1 MGVFPVTPASL
12 AAQPLIPRGHGG
24 DTGSA
29 PWLLPHQQS
38 LRRGGVCRTHTMPAD
53 TVPVPEPREASVP
66 GHCPGPPAGR
76 PPAQARAGGRALSA
90 GLPSLF
96 RSAVTAASQSTEDG
110 ATGARRA
117 KSAATLQARE
127 RRGRGGRTR
136 PGARTRPGPGR
147 PASGPARTGLGFQTR
162 RQAAVPPPLSQDGA
176 VATATKALARDGSRG
191 RRTRGRRCAAEAR
204 SARRAGRREASAG
217 AADGRTGRSAR
228 TRALEVS
235 RRPTR
240 HARPDGEGSGEGCAG
255 PAGSH
260 ARRRCR
266 GSEMPPSTVVTSPT
280 APLYWLPHPTPIAA
294 VPKRSR
300 RPAATRGSRGGFAGR
315 ADRPGA
321 HGPRP
326 ASRGHYPLPPPFGDR
341 RGDPGGRADGGPPRP
356 TAGGGTPQ
364 ARGRGQLGTGTR
376 SHEKTR
382 GPGRGD
388 SGQTRSKPL
397 QSRRLETFLQ
407 SG

>member
-12 AAQPLIPRGHGG
+12 AAQPSTSPWTWWGHGLSSVAPPAPTVPEERGRLPDPHGACGHCACARTPRGLGPR
-24 DTGSA
+24 TL
-29 PWLLPHQQS
+29 PWP
-38 LRRGGVCRTHTMPAD
+38 
-53 TVPVPEPREASVP
+53 SV
-66 GHCPGPPAGR
+66 R
-76 PPAQARAGGRALSA
+76 PPARAGGRALSA

-96 RSAVTAASQSTEDG
+96 RSAATAASQSTEDG
-110 ATGARRA
+110 ATGAGRGPGPAGQRLGPRGPASASRPGGRLLFRPHLAKTEPLPRQRRHLRGTGA
-117 KSAATLQARE
+117 EGDGRGEDGGRPK
-127 RRGRGGRTR
+127 RGR
-136 PGARTRPGPGR
+136 PGVR
-147 PASGPARTGLGFQTR
+147 
-162 RQAAVPPPLSQDGA
+162 
-176 VATATKALARDGSRG
+176 
-191 RRTRGRRCAAEAR
+191 
-204 SARRAGRREASAG
+204 G

-300 RPAATRGSRGGFAGR
+300 RPAAMRGSRGGFAGR

-326 ASRGHYPLPPPFGDR
+326 ASRGHYPLPPPFGGR